1 MKIKV
6 SSLKISTHLT
16 NLNLELPRRNEKS
29 QITEIKKKKSLT
41 NPTEIKKDY
50 EGILQTYVNKL
61 DNLEEMMN
69 S

>member
-29 QITEIKKKKSLT
+29 QITEIKKKKIT
-41 NPTEIKKDY
+41 N
-50 EGILQTYVNKL
+50 QSNR
-61 DNLEEMMN
+61 N
-69 S
+69 